1 MKGLR
6 SKLLLLLVPFTCCLY
21 AYSQPGCSN
30 DLLEGA
36 YGFTVSGINVTVG
49 KQFALTGRF
58 VADGKGHFSGEG
70 TEAAGPDTGH
80 TGFKGQYNIQ
90 SDCTGS
96 ATFTFAN
103 GITAL
108 LSFVLV
114 NDGNEI
120 FIIDADSGAVETGM
134 AKRQFFRHRR
144 SN

>member
-30 DLLEGA
+30 DLLESA
-36 YGFTVSGINVTVG
+36 YGFTVSGINVTSG
-49 KQFALTGRF
+49 MQFALTGRF

-70 TEAAGPDTGH
+70 TEAAGPKTGH
-80 TGFKGQYNIQ
+80 ITFKGQYNVQ

-96 ATFTFAN
+96 ATFTFPDGSAV
-103 GITAL
+103 I

-114 NDGNEI
+114 NDGNEV
-120 FIIDADSGAVETGM
+120 FIIDADSGAVETGA
-134 AKRQFFRHRR
+134 AKRQFFRHR
-144 SN
+144 